1 MFFNAKMCYACIVF
15 SVRAVSHRRAVA
27 HIFVWGRIPHAADPG
42 PPTEGPGHHLG
53 SAQLSSAQLGPPAEA
68 GSAPELSEP
77 GADVAQLGSAWLSS
91 VQPGSARASERS
103 EEAGPTVFSGVQTG
117 SARLSLAQLSS
128 AWASARQHRAR
139 SVDSGPKRRGASRF
153 SPAQLGSAR
162 ATRGGRFCARTVEP
176 GADVA
181 QLGSAWASARQHRVS
196 SMGRTPAQTSPAWL
210 RLVQLRS
217 APLSLAHCPARW
229 R

>member
-1 MFFNAKMCYACIVF
+1 MFINTKLFYACIVF

-53 SAQLSSAQLGPPAEA
+53 SAQLSSAQLGPPAEV

-77 GADVAQLGSAWLSS
+77 GVDVAQLGSAWLSS

-117 SARLSLAQLSS
+117 SARLSLAQL
-128 AWASARQHRAR
+128 
-139 SVDSGPKRRGASRF
+139 
-153 SPAQLGSAR
+153 
-162 ATRGGRFCARTVEP
+162 
-176 GADVA
+176 
-181 QLGSAWASARQHRVS
+181 GSAWASTRQHRVS

-217 APLSLAHCPARW
+217 APLSLADCLARW